1 MPTPRVKS
9 PLRQPLRRSTR
20 NATANQEIKIETADH
35 EQNHEQDPV
44 EAVPVK
50 RAARSRTAAS
60 PSPKKAKREPSSSP
74 DAHRHKPVKIKD
86 ELAKAEALKDRK
98 FKLFSATS
106 RTSPF
111 PDFPRPTPH
120 ECTIAHRILAHIHGE
135 RHRPEA
141 IIAPTT
147 SAGCGNSPSV
157 LDALIRTILSQ
168 NTSNANSTRAKL
180 SMDKEYGG
188 CDKWAE
194 IAHGGQARL
203 QKAIQS
209 GGLAAV
215 KSKVIMG
222 ILDQI
227 KDKYGVYSLDHLFR
241 ASDQEALQ
249 EMMSFPGVGPKT
261 ASCVLLF
268 CLQRPSFAVDTH
280 VYRITGLL
288 GWRPGGATT
297 REEAQAH
304 LDAVM
309 PDEEKYPLHLL
320 LVTHGR
326 RCEECKAGG
335 KSGGKCKLR
344 KVFKGG
350 RFDAGAWAEIAEVV
364 EGEGVKE
371 EEVVE
376 GELVKG
382 NVVKQKVV
390 KKEAAVKE
398 EQE

>member
-1 MPTPRVKS
+1 MPTPRVKL

-20 NATANQEIKIETADH
+20 NATANQEIKIETTDH
-35 EQNHEQDPV
+35 EQNHHEQDPV

-50 RAARSRTAAS
+50 RAARSRTASS
-60 PSPKKAKREPSSSP
+60 PSPKKAKREPSSP
-74 DAHRHKPVKIKD
+74 DGHKPVKMKD

-135 RHRPEA
+135 RHRPAA

-222 ILDQI
+222 ILAQI

-288 GWRPGGATT
+288 GWRPGGAT

-335 KSGGKCKLR
+335 KSAGTCELR

-350 RFDAGAWAEIAEVV
+350 RFDAGAWAEVAEVINKGEDVKDEVV
-364 EGEGVKE
+364 E
-371 EEVVE
+371 
-376 GELVKG
+376 G

-390 KKEAAVKE
+390 KKEAVVKE

>member
-9 PLRQPLRRSTR
+9 PIRQPLRRSTR
-20 NATANQEIKIETADH
+20 NATANQGIKIETVGH
-35 EQNHEQDPV
+35 EQDHEQDPV

-60 PSPKKAKREPSSSP
+60 PSPKKAKREPSSP
-74 DAHRHKPVKIKD
+74 DAHKPVKIKD

-194 IAHGGQARL
+194 IAHGGQPRL

-215 KSKVIMG
+215 KSKVIIG
-222 ILDQI
+222 ILEQI
-227 KDKYGVYSLDHLFR
+227 KEKYGVYSLDHLFG

-288 GWRPGGATT
+288 GWRPGGAT

-335 KSGGKCKLR
+335 KSVGKCELR

-350 RFDAGAWAEIAEVV
+350 RFDAGVWAEVAEVV
-364 EGEGVKE
+364 EGEV
-371 EEVVE
+371 
-376 GELVKG
+376 VKG